1 MNIFGS
7 LQKDPSK
14 PSGFPGASF
23 ASEFEKAKLPKLNQT
38 ISESMRTALQL
49 HIEETYERKI
59 RKVVGFE
66 ELTKFGGGCNT
77 CVYDYTEVDVYF
89 KDWGGRL
96 LKISIGDNFDSLVL
110 NLSRKL
116 GGLID

>member
-1 MNIFGS
+1 MR
-7 LQKDPSK
+7 L
-14 PSGFPGASF
+14 AL
-23 ASEFEKAKLPKLNQT
+23 KLY
-38 ISESMRTALQL
+38 
-49 HIEETYERKI
+49 IEELYGKRI

-96 LKISIGDNFDSLVL
+96 IKISIGDSFDSLVL
-110 NLSRKL
+110 SLSRKL